1 MIIPIDYYLGN
12 LMTSRQYNAREKMTY
27 IHSIEFTDSKSG
39 EQRKLAVVARSESD
53 VSKTLA
59 LDSITDDNLPS
70 LVVKDNMLAIL
81 FKQEKSGGGP
91 SFILQVENEE

>member
-1 MIIPIDYYLGN
+1 
-12 LMTSRQYNAREKMTY
+12 
-27 IHSIEFTDSKSG
+27 
-39 EQRKLAVVARSESD
+39 
-53 VSKTLA
+53 
-59 LDSITDDNLPS
+59 